1 MKAEINIEIC
11 NSAFNHGATESDI
24 ENAVTTKIYDAI
36 IGGYPEKYALV
47 GFDLA
52 GRPLELMYN
61 AVDDNSIQVFHAM
74 KCRKSFL
81 SLLGIK
87 EKL

>member
-1 MKAEINIEIC
+1 MKADVNIELC
-11 NSAFNHGATESDI
+11 NSAFNHGVAEDDI
-24 ENAVTTKIYDAI
+24 KNAVATKIYDAL

-47 GFDLA
+47 GCDLA

-61 AVDDNSIQVFHAM
+61 AVDDDTIQVFHAM

-81 SLLGIK
+81 SLLGVGN
-87 EKL
+87 